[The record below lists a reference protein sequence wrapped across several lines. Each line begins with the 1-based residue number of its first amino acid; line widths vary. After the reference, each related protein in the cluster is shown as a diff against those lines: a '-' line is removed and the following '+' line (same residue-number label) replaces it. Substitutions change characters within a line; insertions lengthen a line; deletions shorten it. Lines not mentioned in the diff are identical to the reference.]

1 MAVALGQAYRPAG
14 SAAGTRYTLVT
25 EVAPTPA
32 TNYEWLI
39 ANRARGE
46 RGLNHPLFV
55 SRAHFGGRPDKTG
68 VMA

>member
-14 SAAGTRYTLVT
+14 SAAGTRYTLVAET
-25 EVAPTPA
+25 APTPA

-39 ANRARGE
+39 QRPTE
-46 RGLNHPLFV
+46 HGLHAPLFV
-55 SRAHFGGRPDKTG
+55 SRAHLGGRPDKTG